1 MVSPPLIWPS
11 VPIQFFSF
19 SPSQDQSY
27 VHQSF
32 HHLPSEISLCSL
44 WFTFSI
50 RCSLR
55 KNHNL
60 REYVP
65 ATRIST
71 QTCGLG
77 KDNRPR
83 RLGPICRPVFT
94 NVSAPHGTICSE
106 CHLMRTVL
114 STRRGING
122 RWNRDRSSERN
133 VLVHHCC
140 LVGSAFGGLAIPVPA
155 ALGIQELNQIGRAS
169 CRERV

>member
-11 VPIQFFSF
+11 APIQFFSF

-114 STRRGING
+114 STRSVTDG
-122 RWNRDRSSERN
+122 RRNRDRSSKRHL
-133 VLVHHCC
+133 LVSHCC
-140 LVGSAFGGLAIPVPA
+140 RFRGAFGGITMAVPA
-155 ALGIQELNQIGRAS
+155 DPGIRSEEHTS
-169 CRERV
+169 